1 MVRHKG
7 VGCRS
12 INRMPAFGGEGDN
25 ICSFCAFPLLTPKA
39 DIGGIEILQCSR
51 LCQVCYSLISG
62 TGDAK
67 RHNSIVGS
75 YIFIRSLEE

>member
-25 ICSFCAFPLLTPKA
+25 ICSFWAFPLLTSKA
-39 DIGGIEILQCSR
+39 DIAGIEIPQRSSPLPYQVCVILPKRCSR
-51 LCQVCYSLISG
+51 V
-62 TGDAK
+62 
-67 RHNSIVGS
+67 
-75 YIFIRSLEE
+75 